1 MKEIKK
7 SITYITATCKAAENR
22 LLGKER
28 IRRMAEAAS
37 EKDALAVLKETSF
50 GGGTDGADSDSV
62 IKKEEKLTLDFVR
75 EYAPDESCLSYF
87 LLPYDFYNAEAIV
100 KCVFSGNSADKYV
113 GEEGFFTVDELKT
126 VAESLFKAG
135 KDAEKIDGI
144 SNKMPA
150 ELIGAMKEAFAAL
163 DGGGNGVVTGVIF
176 KRAEYA
182 CLLRVVKHS
191 YLKKMLVSKLDA
203 INVSVCLRTADYES
217 AEKQLINGGTLTEA
231 QKCALCEKDEKKVA
245 ETFASHPLK
254 ETILRSVKAIK
265 DFKPLVDLEKEI
277 NGGGASRMY
286 DGRFT
291 EQSGTLPF
299 VAYVSRRLYET
310 ACVRIVL
317 SGKTNGLDGEKIAER
332 LKTL

>member
-50 GGGTDGADSDSV
+50 GGGVDAADSDSV
-62 IKKEEKLTLDFVR
+62 IKKEESLTLDFVR
-75 EYAPDESCLSYF
+75 EYAPDDSCLGYF

-100 KCVFSGNSADKYV
+100 KCVFSGNPVDKYV
-113 GEEGFFTVDELKT
+113 GPEGLFTIEELKT

-135 KDAEKIDGI
+135 KSAERINGVSEKI
-144 SNKMPA
+144 PA
-150 ELIGAMKEAFAAL
+150 ELIRAAKESFVAL
-163 DGGGNGVVTGVIF
+163 GDGGNGVVTGVIF

-191 YLKKMLVSKLDA
+191 YLKRMLVSKLDA
-203 INVSVCLRTADYES
+203 INVSVCLRSAGYES

-231 QKCALCEKDEKKVA
+231 QKRALCEKDEKKTA
-245 ETFASHPLK
+245 EAFAAHPLK
-254 ETILRSVKAIK
+254 DTIIRSVKAIK
-265 DFKPLVDLEKEI
+265 EFKPLVDLEKEI

-299 VAYVSRRLYET
+299 VAYVSRRFYET
-310 ACVRIVL
+310 ACVRVIL